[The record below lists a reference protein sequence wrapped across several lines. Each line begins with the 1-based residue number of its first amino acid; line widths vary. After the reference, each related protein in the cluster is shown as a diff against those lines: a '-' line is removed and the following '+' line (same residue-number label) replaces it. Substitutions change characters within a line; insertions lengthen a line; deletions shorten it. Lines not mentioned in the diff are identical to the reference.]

1 MFEGFGFVTFQ
12 TEDEADSAC
21 EEQFH
26 VINDKKVRYILWYW
40 HPCRK
45 FTSWRVSGIHKRHSW
60 TTKFVILLFYS
71 IFIRYRRQQ
80 QGLHWHSTK
89 LDLYFGNHLYF
100 VACIHFKTCATK
112 HSLNKNVQEQEEK
125 WRAPKL
131 KLSNI
136 IVTSPLKYFNKYY
149 YW

>member
-12 TEDEADSAC
+12 NEDEADSAC

-40 HPCRK
+40 HQCRK

-60 TTKFVILLFYS
+60 TTKFVILLFHS

-80 QGLHWHSTK
+80 QGLHWHPTK
-89 LDLYFGNHLYF
+89 LDLKRWQPAVFCCLYP
-100 VACIHFKTCATK
+100 FKNLCNK
-112 HSLNKNVQEQEEK
+112 RQFFKNKNVQEQEEK
-125 WRAPKL
+125 IMKSTRAETVKHHCHKPTK
-131 KLSNI
+131 I
-136 IVTSPLKYFNKYY
+136 F
-149 YW
+149 